1 MLQLCFGDSVK
12 GSLTCAPHMSN
23 TVGGVTAVVLSSA
36 KPLETPLQKAAF
48 AVYRTLAAL
57 GKRGPYEMGALLKYE
72 RSLPAAARHA
82 LVARWRTL
90 QAENAPLRAVVDGQL
105 CSVPADFYDT
115 AILSKVPAG
124 NFLTAQLIGK
134 VLSECNLGISDQ
146 LIYRRIERLVKAGKL
161 TQVTQGSGP
170 YENILRLP

>member
-57 GKRGPYEMGALLKYE
+57 GERGPYEMGALLKYE
-72 RSLPAAARHA
+72 RPLPAAARRCPPRPCRPLAHPA
-82 LVARWRTL
+82 SRKRPAARGSRR
-90 QAENAPLRAVVDGQL
+90 PAVQ
-105 CSVPADFYDT
+105 CS
-115 AILSKVPAG
+115 
-124 NFLTAQLIGK
+124 
-134 VLSECNLGISDQ
+134 
-146 LIYRRIERLVKAGKL
+146 R
-161 TQVTQGSGP
+161 
-170 YENILRLP
+170 